1 MSADAKFKLRFLVLY
16 YMGPISTI
24 HEWDILVIV
33 GISTNMSKYTCM
45 IVETKYVNS

>member
-24 HEWDILVIV
+24 HEWDILVMWDL
-33 GISTNMSKYTCM
+33 N
-45 IVETKYVNS
+45 KYVKIYVYDC